1 MGTLRQRQIEET
13 EVLVQDTT
21 AQGNLETD
29 IEEDETPFVE
39 YDISVN
45 PADLSLELLSEKYK
59 REEIIIPPYQR
70 KFVWKPKQASELIES
85 FLMGLP
91 VPQIFLYE
99 NDEGVLEVIDGQQ
112 RLLTVHFFFRGYFE
126 EISPKDLQKVFRL
139 NGLSQRSD
147 YNGKTYSQLAS
158 SDQRKLKN
166 KTLRVIFI
174 KQLRPSGEGDA
185 VFHIFKRLNTGGT
198 LLKAQEIR
206 NAVYRGPIVDSLR
219 ELNSEQHWQEIL
231 GLSNPDRSQKDVE
244 LILRLFALFENWEN
258 YKSPMSEYLNKVQ
271 KTNRDFS
278 SEKAVRFKS
287 AFNQATRCVAD
298 ALEKPFRPKRLVN
311 SAALEAV
318 FISLMEEEI
327 SSEELK
333 QNYASLLE
341 DSEFAGYIFGGTANE
356 VAVKRRIELAKDIL
370 KNGAKSN

>member
-1 MGTLRQRQIEET
+1 M
-13 EVLVQDTT
+13 
-21 AQGNLETD
+21 
-29 IEEDETPFVE
+29 
-39 YDISVN
+39 
-45 PADLSLELLSEKYK
+45 
-59 REEIIIPPYQR
+59 
-70 KFVWKPKQASELIES
+70 
-85 FLMGLP
+85 
-91 VPQIFLYE
+91 
-99 NDEGVLEVIDGQQ
+99 
-112 RLLTVHFFFRGYFE
+112 
-126 EISPKDLQKVFRL
+126 
-139 NGLSQRSD
+139 
-147 YNGKTYSQLAS
+147 
-158 SDQRKLKN
+158 
-166 KTLRVIFI
+166 IFI

-244 LILRLFALFENWEN
+244 LILRLSALFENWEN

-341 DSEFAGYIFGGTANE
+341 DSECAGYIFGGTAKE